1 MATREQSSS
10 SEMVPNRTAKSR
22 PRSNKRPAR
31 KEKRAVV
38 ISGPA
43 IPEGVERA
51 IEAERDNLSK
61 AESLLGCLAIAMEH
75 GAWEHEDEVVPPY
88 YPDVARM
95 ARNLVRQSI
104 NGLDS
109 LNLEKHLARRRIKEQ
124 TDVYGYGPCPEAAGT
139 QPWPLMRLA
148 RDSMPLYHRQAM

>member
-1 MATREQSSS
+1 MGADIHGQ
-10 SEMVPNRTAKSR
+10 
-22 PRSNKRPAR
+22 
-31 KEKRAVV
+31 
-38 ISGPA
+38 A

-104 NGLDS
+104 NALDS
-109 LNLEKHLARRRIKEQ
+109 LNLDKHLTRRRIREQ
-124 TDVYGYGPCPEAAGT
+124 TEIYGYGRCLEAAGT
-139 QPWPLMRLA
+139 RTWPFMRLG
-148 RDSMPLYHRQAM
+148 RDSMCLYFRQAM